1 MRKLIIVAIVAMLI
15 YVGVTMVFD
24 GLEKFRI
31 PSYEGLEQEQKVL
44 EANVGKLN
52 NTNGVLFETEKANL
66 ATSIKN
72 YKDKKA
78 EYEAMEASQK
88 ELALQSTDLYDLDF
102 LWTIIGNYASD
113 QNVILQL
120 DVTKSPNIE
129 AQSDEYVMCDITFT
143 GMGDYA
149 DLVGFIYDV
158 EDDDRMKFEFS
169 DFNMINVSKEEIEKI
184 YPDDIPTEE
193 AKKKVKAC
201 FKATELPVS
210 ASTFQETN
218 STAQATNEIINA
230 VDSNS

>member
-1 MRKLIIVAIVAMLI
+1 MRKLIIVAIVAILI

-31 PSYEGLEQEQKVL
+31 PSYEGLAQQQKVL

-129 AQSDEYVMCDITFT
+129 AQSDEYVMCDIAFT

-169 DFNMINVSKEEIEKI
+169 DFDMINVSKEEIEKI

-193 AKKKVKAC
+193 AKKKVKAY
-201 FKATELPVS
+201 FRATELPVS

-218 STAQATNEIINA
+218 SAAQATNEIIDT

>member
-1 MRKLIIVAIVAMLI
+1 MRKLIIVAIVAILI

-31 PSYEGLEQEQKVL
+31 PSYEGLEQQQKVL

-129 AQSDEYVMCDITFT
+129 AQSDEYVMCDIAFT

-169 DFNMINVSKEEIEKI
+169 DFDMINVSKEEIEKI

-193 AKKKVKAC
+193 AKKKVKAY
-201 FKATELPVS
+201 FRATELPVS

-218 STAQATNEIINA
+218 SAAQATNEIIDT

>member
-193 AKKKVKAC
+193 AKKKVKAS

-218 STAQATNEIINA
+218 NAAQATSEIINA

>member
-1 MRKLIIVAIVAMLI
+1 MRKLIIVAIVAILI

-31 PSYEGLEQEQKVL
+31 PSYEGLEQQQKVL

-129 AQSDEYVMCDITFT
+129 AQSDEYVMCDIAFT

-169 DFNMINVSKEEIEKI
+169 DFDMINVSKEEIEKI

-193 AKKKVKAC
+193 AKKKVKAY
-201 FKATELPVS
+201 FRATELPVS
-210 ASTFQETN
+210 ASTFQDTN
-218 STAQATNEIINA
+218 SAAQATNEIIDT

>member
-1 MRKLIIVAIVAMLI
+1 MRKLIIVAIVAILI

-31 PSYEGLEQEQKVL
+31 PSYEGLEQQQKVL

-129 AQSDEYVMCDITFT
+129 AQSDEYVMCDIAFT

-193 AKKKVKAC
+193 AKKKVKAY
-201 FKATELPVS
+201 FRATELPVS

-218 STAQATNEIINA
+218 SAAQATSEIINA